1 MTNTVSE
8 ITQLL
13 CSYDTLTLIT
23 HTRPDGDTLGCAY
36 ALFYALKK
44 LGKNVKVVCDSEISP
59 RYKFLSGDKTN
70 ISDSCEGAI
79 VCVDIA
85 TPKLAGEK
93 YFEIAKNADIV
104 IDHHPSCEYYAK
116 HNLVVPTAA
125 ACGEI
130 IYNVVC
136 EMGVM
141 DKQIADCLYT
151 AISTDTGCFVY
162 PSTSANTHYIAAK
175 LIEAGADSSALNKLL
190 FRTKTRAAIEIEKR
204 ATQSLEYFYDNK
216 IAIMLIKN
224 DWISELNATEDDL
237 EGVSSIPT
245 KIEGVEASATFRQL
259 SDNTYKLSVRSVGSI
274 DVCEVCKQFG
284 GGGHK
289 NASGCT
295 IEGDYETYKQIFAQ
309 KLYENKND

>member
-1 MTNTVSE
+1 MNNEVTK
-8 ITQLL
+8 ITKLL
-13 CSYDTLTLIT
+13 CSFDTLTLIT

-36 ALFYALKK
+36 ALFNALKK
-44 LGKNVKVVCDSEISP
+44 LGKNVKVVCESEISP
-59 RYKFLSGDKTN
+59 RYRFLTGGIAD
-70 ISDSCEGAI
+70 ISHECEGAI

-93 YFEIAKNADIV
+93 YIEYAKNADIV
-104 IDHHPSCEYYAK
+104 IDHHPSNENYGK
-116 HNLVVPTAA
+116 NNLVIGDAA

-130 IYNVVC
+130 VYDIIC
-136 EMGVM
+136 QMGVM
-141 DKQIADCLYT
+141 DKQIANCLYT

-162 PSTSANTHYIAAK
+162 PSTSANTHRIASK
-175 LIEAGADSSALNKLL
+175 LIEAGADTAALNKLL

-204 ATQSLEYFYDNK
+204 ATQSLEYYFDNT

-224 DWISELNATEDDL
+224 DWIRELGATEDDL

-245 KIEGVEASATFRQL
+245 KIEGVEASATFRQIE
-259 SDNTYKLSVRSVGSI
+259 NNRYKLSVRSVDKI
-274 DVCEVCKQFG
+274 DVCKVCKQFG

-295 IEGDYETYKQIFAQ
+295 IEGDYNTYKQIFAQ
-309 KLYENKND
+309 KLNEGKND